1 MAFTKLLYLLLIHCP
16 LIPLTRSEWVKR
28 YREFDFNSTRT
39 SYESLRIAPIK
50 DRFIVKNIKHSDS
63 TSYKSSNGETINYNK
78 DQYVAVTGDQLL
90 AVNGEL
96 VTTMTIRE
104 ILRQSSGRFILP
116 LVQRPDVNDLND
128 GNSNEDGGYEVLKW
142 LKLEIVEAETI
153 SYRPQLAAR

>member
-1 MAFTKLLYLLLIHCP
+1 MMAFTKLLYLLLIHCP

-78 DQYVAVTGDQLL
+78 
-90 AVNGEL
+90 E
-96 VTTMTIRE
+96 
-104 ILRQSSGRFILP
+104 
-116 LVQRPDVNDLND
+116 
-128 GNSNEDGGYEVLKW
+128 
-142 LKLEIVEAETI
+142 
-153 SYRPQLAAR
+153 